1 MSIYSKKQRWKII
14 LLILAIL
21 IIISSLWYS
30 NRIASK
36 IKKEEKQKVELWS
49 QAIKE
54 KTALIV
60 YTQDLFEKLREQER
74 MKIEVWSDAQKILIS
89 PEELDDYTFVS
100 KVVTYNTTIPVIVV
114 DQRGKKVFTRNLDP
128 EREND
133 PAYIDQVLE
142 EMKSLY
148 PPFEVDVAG
157 EKQYFY
163 YKDSNI
169 ITELE
174 KQMDNL
180 INSFISETVINSA
193 SVPVILTGADQIEVI
208 DFGNI
213 DSTIVSD
220 PDLLSSKLNSMRA
233 ANNPIEVDL
242 GSGNINYIFYEDS
255 LILKQLKFYPL
266 IQFIIIGLFLLI
278 AYLLFS
284 TFRKA
289 EQNQVWVGLAKETA
303 HQLGTPLSSL
313 MAWTELLKSKN
324 IEPSMVDELNKDV
337 DRLETITNRFSKIG
351 SQPELEKINVFKTL
365 NESIKYLKPRVSSKV
380 KFELNDHEGF
390 EAFALLNKPLFGWV
404 IENLC
409 KNAIDAMNG
418 EGTINLNVV
427 DEIQMVYIDITDDGK
442 GLPSKLHK
450 RIFQPGFTTKKRGW
464 GLGLSLSKRIIENY
478 HEGKIFVKRSE
489 VGKGTTFRIVLN
501 K

>member
-30 NRIASK
+30 NRIANK

-54 KTALIV
+54 KTALLV

-74 MKIEVWSDAQKILIS
+74 MKIEVWSEAQKILIS

-100 KVVTYNTTIPVIVV
+100 SVVTNNNTIPVIVV
-114 DQRGKKVFTRNLDP
+114 DERGKKVFTRNLNP

-133 PAYIDQVLE
+133 QEYIDEVLDQ
-142 EMKSLY
+142 MKAQY

-174 KQMDNL
+174 EQMDNL

-193 SVPVILTGADQIEVI
+193 SVPVILTAADEKIVI

-213 DSTIVSD
+213 DSNIVSN
-220 PDLLSSKLNSMRA
+220 PDLLASKLNSMRA
-233 ANNPIEVDL
+233 ANTPIEVDL
-242 GSGNINYIFYEDS
+242 GGGNINLIFYDDS
-255 LILKQLKFYPL
+255 LILKQLRYYPL

-324 IEPSMVDELNKDV
+324 IDAAMVKELDKDV

-351 SQPELEKINVFKTL
+351 SKPELDEMNVFDAL
-365 NESIKYLKPRVSSKV
+365 NHTIKYLQPRVSSKV
-380 KFELNDHEGF
+380 KFELNDNDGF
-390 EAFALLNKPLFGWV
+390 EAIAQLNKPLFGWV

-418 EGTINLNVV
+418 EGLINVNVV
-427 DEIQMVYIDITDDGK
+427 DEIQMVYIDITDNGK
-442 GLPSKLHK
+442 GLASKLHK

-464 GLGLSLSKRIIENY
+464 GLGLSLSRRIIENY
-478 HEGKIFVKRSE
+478 HGGKIFVKRSE